1 MYCRDIP
8 EESVQSGILEDDFL
22 FGYVIEGY
30 QYLTI
35 EDVLSI
41 TAENDLTYF
50 DIENV
55 EMIQRIFQEYADFT
69 KLLVRIGR
77 EKCVIRPD
85 LNSNES

>member
-8 EESVQSGILEDDFL
+8 EESIQSGILEDDFL

-41 TAENDLTYF
+41 TVKNDTTYF

-55 EMIQRIFQEYADFT
+55 EVIQKIFQEYTDFT
-69 KLLVRIGR
+69 NPLVKIAKQKYIGK
-77 EKCVIRPD
+77 EFK
-85 LNSNES
+85 EHE

>member
-8 EESVQSGILEDDFL
+8 EESIQSGILEEDFL

-30 QYLTI
+30 QYLPI

-41 TAENDLTYF
+41 TAKNDTTYF

-55 EMIQRIFQEYADFT
+55 KVIQKIFQEYIEFT
-69 KLLVRIGR
+69 APLAKIAEQKHIGK
-77 EKCVIRPD
+77 E
-85 LNSNES
+85 LEEYE

>member
-8 EESVQSGILEDDFL
+8 EESIQSGILEDDFL
-22 FGYVIEGY
+22 FGYIIEGY

-41 TAENDLTYF
+41 TAKNDTTYF

-55 EMIQRIFQEYADFT
+55 KVIQKIFQEYIEFT
-69 KLLVRIGR
+69 APLVKITEQKYIGK
-77 EKCVIRPD
+77 E
-85 LNSNES
+85 LEEYE

>member
-8 EESVQSGILEDDFL
+8 EESIQSGILEDDFL

-30 QYLTI
+30 QYLTT

-41 TAENDLTYF
+41 TAKNDTTYF

-55 EMIQRIFQEYADFT
+55 KVIQKIFQEYIEFT
-69 KLLVRIGR
+69 APLAKIAEQKYIGK
-77 EKCVIRPD
+77 EFK
-85 LNSNES
+85 EHE

>member
-8 EESVQSGILEDDFL
+8 EESIQSGILEDDFL

-41 TAENDLTYF
+41 TVKNDTTYF

-55 EMIQRIFQEYADFT
+55 EVIQKIFQEYTDFT
-69 KLLVRIGR
+69 KPLVKITEQKHIGK
-77 EKCVIRPD
+77 EFK
-85 LNSNES
+85 EYE

>member
-8 EESVQSGILEDDFL
+8 EESIQSGILEDDFL

-41 TAENDLTYF
+41 TVKNDTTYF

-55 EMIQRIFQEYADFT
+55 EVIQKIFQEYTDFT
-69 KLLVRIGR
+69 KPLVKITERKYIGK
-77 EKCVIRPD
+77 EFK
-85 LNSNES
+85 EYE

>member
-8 EESVQSGILEDDFL
+8 EEAIQSGILEDDFL
-22 FGYVIEGY
+22 FGYVIKGY

-41 TAENDLTYF
+41 TVKNDMTYF

-55 EMIQRIFQEYADFT
+55 KVIQKIFQEYIEFT
-69 KLLVRIGR
+69 APLAKIAEQKHIGK
-77 EKCVIRPD
+77 EFK
-85 LNSNES
+85 EYE

>member
-8 EESVQSGILEDDFL
+8 EETIQSGILEDDFL

-41 TAENDLTYF
+41 TAKNDTTYF

-55 EMIQRIFQEYADFT
+55 KVIQKIFQEYIEFT
-69 KLLVRIGR
+69 APLAKIAEQKRIGK
-77 EKCVIRPD
+77 ELK
-85 LNSNES
+85 EHE

>member
-8 EESVQSGILEDDFL
+8 EEAIQSGILEDDFL
-22 FGYVIEGY
+22 FGYIIEGY

-41 TAENDLTYF
+41 TAKNDTTYF

-55 EMIQRIFQEYADFT
+55 KVIQKIFQEYIEFT
-69 KLLVRIGR
+69 APLAKIAEQKHIGK
-77 EKCVIRPD
+77 E
-85 LNSNES
+85 LEEYE

>member
-69 KLLVRIGR
+69 KLLVRMGQQKRI
-77 EKCVIRPD
+77 EESE
-85 LNSNES
+85 LN

>member
-8 EESVQSGILEDDFL
+8 EEAIQSGILEDDFL

-41 TAENDLTYF
+41 TVKNDTTCF

-55 EMIQRIFQEYADFT
+55 EVIQKIFQEYTEFT
-69 KLLVRIGR
+69 KPLVKITEQKYIG
-77 EKCVIRPD
+77 KD
-85 LNSNES
+85 LKKYE

>member
-8 EESVQSGILEDDFL
+8 EESIQSGILEDDFL

-41 TAENDLTYF
+41 TVKNDTTYF

-55 EMIQRIFQEYADFT
+55 EVIQKIFQEYTDFT
-69 KLLVRIGR
+69 KPLVKITERKYMSTTR
-77 EKCVIRPD
+77 Q
-85 LNSNES
+85 

>member
-1 MYCRDIP
+1 MYCRGIP
-8 EESVQSGILEDDFL
+8 EETIQSGILEDDFL

-41 TAENDLTYF
+41 TVKNNTTYF

-55 EMIQRIFQEYADFT
+55 EVIQKIFQEYTDFT
-69 KLLVRIGR
+69 KPLVKITKQKYIGK
-77 EKCVIRPD
+77 EFK
-85 LNSNES
+85 EYE

>member
-69 KLLVRIGR
+69 KSLVRIGQR
-77 EKCVIRPD
+77 KHIEESE
-85 LNSNES
+85 LN

>member
-8 EESVQSGILEDDFL
+8 EESIQSGILEDDFL

-41 TAENDLTYF
+41 TVKNDTTYF

-55 EMIQRIFQEYADFT
+55 EVIQKIFQEYTDFT
-69 KLLVRIGR
+69 KPLVKITEQKYIGK
-77 EKCVIRPD
+77 EFK
-85 LNSNES
+85 EYE

>member
-8 EESVQSGILEDDFL
+8 EETIQSGILEDDFL

-41 TAENDLTYF
+41 TAKNDTTYF

-55 EMIQRIFQEYADFT
+55 EVIQKIFQEYTDFT
-69 KLLVRIGR
+69 KPLVKIVEQKHIGK
-77 EKCVIRPD
+77 E
-85 LNSNES
+85 LEEYE

>member
-8 EESVQSGILEDDFL
+8 EESIQSGILEDDFL
-22 FGYVIEGY
+22 FGYIIEGY

-41 TAENDLTYF
+41 TAKNDTTYF

-55 EMIQRIFQEYADFT
+55 KVIQKIFQEYIEFT
-69 KLLVRIGR
+69 AHLVKIAKQKYIGK
-77 EKCVIRPD
+77 EFK
-85 LNSNES
+85 EHE

>member
-8 EESVQSGILEDDFL
+8 EEAIQSGILEDDFL
-22 FGYVIEGY
+22 FGYIIEGY

-41 TAENDLTYF
+41 TAKNDTTYF

-55 EMIQRIFQEYADFT
+55 KVIQKIFQEYIEFT
-69 KLLVRIGR
+69 APLAKIAEQKHIGK
-77 EKCVIRPD
+77 E
-85 LNSNES
+85 LEEHE

>member
-50 DIENV
+50 DIENA
-55 EMIQRIFQEYADFT
+55 EMIQRIFQEYTDFT
-69 KLLVRIGR
+69 KPLVRIGQQKHI
-77 EKCVIRPD
+77 EESE
-85 LNSNES
+85 LN

>member
-8 EESVQSGILEDDFL
+8 EEAIQSGILEDDFL
-22 FGYVIEGY
+22 LGYVIEGY

-41 TAENDLTYF
+41 TAKNDTTYF

-55 EMIQRIFQEYADFT
+55 KVIQKIFQEYIEFT
-69 KLLVRIGR
+69 APLAKIAEQKHIGK
-77 EKCVIRPD
+77 E
-85 LNSNES
+85 LEEHE

>member
-8 EESVQSGILEDDFL
+8 EESIQSGILEDDFL

-35 EDVLSI
+35 EDALSI
-41 TAENDLTYF
+41 TAKNDTTYF

-55 EMIQRIFQEYADFT
+55 KVIQKIFQEYIEFT
-69 KLLVRIGR
+69 APLAKIAEQKHIGK
-77 EKCVIRPD
+77 E
-85 LNSNES
+85 LEEHE

>member
-1 MYCRDIP
+1 M
-8 EESVQSGILEDDFL
+8 

-41 TAENDLTYF
+41 TAGNDLTYF

-69 KLLVRIGR
+69 KHLVRIGR
-77 EKCVIRPD
+77 EKCIKESE
-85 LNSNES
+85 LN